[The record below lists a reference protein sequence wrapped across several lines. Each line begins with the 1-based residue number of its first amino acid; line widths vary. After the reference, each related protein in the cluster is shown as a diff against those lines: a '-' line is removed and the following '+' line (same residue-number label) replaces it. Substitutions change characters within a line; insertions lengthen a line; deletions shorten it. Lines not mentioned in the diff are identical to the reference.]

1 MHSHSGQSNL
11 AGRSLYYL
19 SFIFRDDL
27 LKEIIEVI
35 NARLDSLDETASEAS
50 CSEEDE
56 ESTSSEEDD
65 DSAEESNDD
74 FQNSGSSEEADV
86 NMDSGVFSA

>member
-1 MHSHSGQSNL
+1 
-11 AGRSLYYL
+11 
-19 SFIFRDDL
+19 
-27 LKEIIEVI
+27 VI
-35 NARLDSLDETASEAS
+35 NARLDSLDETASEVS
-50 CSEEDE
+50 CSEED

-65 DSAEESNDD
+65 SDEDSNDD

>member
-1 MHSHSGQSNL
+1 
-11 AGRSLYYL
+11 
-19 SFIFRDDL
+19 
-27 LKEIIEVI
+27 VI
-35 NARLDSLDETASEAS
+35 NARLDSLDETASEVS

-56 ESTSSEEDD
+56 ESTSTEEDD
-65 DSAEESNDD
+65 SDEESNDD

>member
-1 MHSHSGQSNL
+1 M
-11 AGRSLYYL
+11 
-19 SFIFRDDL
+19 
-27 LKEIIEVI
+27 I
-35 NARLDSLDETASEAS
+35 NARLDSLDETGSEVS

-56 ESTSSEEDD
+56 STSSVEDD
-65 DSAEESNDD
+65 SDEESNDD